1 MRLKA
6 AVADEIVAGSLGRY
20 RLGHAT
26 DGEHTVA
33 VGQAYLSGLI
43 IGQELQSM
51 ITKPACTIGIVGSHT
66 LAQHYQQA
74 LSYCGFDAI
83 CIDSEAATILGALA
97 IMQRLPN

>member
-1 MRLKA
+1 
-6 AVADEIVAGSLGRY
+6 
-20 RLGHAT
+20 
-26 DGEHTVA
+26 
-33 VGQAYLSGLI
+33 
-43 IGQELQSM
+43 M